1 MKKIFEKKY
10 SWAISLTLILSL
22 ATVYTLLDAFVI
34 PKSYVAMAQD
44 IVDTEDTTDTTERNE
59 TNTTETS
66 SIKEAVIDENSYE
79 DENISIKIE
88 TVTENDLVYYVAD
101 VEISDVSYLKTAL
114 ANNTFGKNIT
124 ATTSEMAEENNAIF
138 AVNGDYY
145 GFRDVGLI
153 IRNGILYRDIARS
166 APDNEALTID
176 SEGNLALV
184 TEGNISGESLV
195 ESGIL
200 QSFSF
205 GPVLVEDGEVAD
217 ISTNVSEKSNPRT
230 AIGQISNLHYIF
242 VVVDG
247 RSDDSDGMTLKE
259 LAQVFVDRGASIA
272 YNLDGG
278 GSSSMWFN
286 GELVNNPTTGRK
298 RSSGERSISDI
309 IYIGTNN

>member
-59 TNTTETS
+59 TNTTEIA

>member
-59 TNTTETS
+59 TNTTEIAP
-66 SIKEAVIDENSYE
+66 IKEAVIDENSYE